1 MFYTE
6 NVIKFYY
13 QSAQPIPLPPDRCSD
28 RLSGTALP
36 NCRPGLSL
44 FVRKV
49 IHPPVA
55 RWRPDGKY
63 DYGLV
68 NGGLVGDLLHL
79 C

>member
-13 QSAQPIPLPPDRCSD
+13 QSAQRIPLPPDRCSD

-36 NCRPGLSL
+36 NCRLGLSL

-49 IHPPVA
+49 IQAVA
-55 RWRPDGKY
+55 RWRPAGKY

-68 NGGLVGDLLHL
+68 NGGLVGVLPHL